1 MCVLRFA
8 YLCASVQAHEN
19 MRFSASQKQQNK
31 RKVVFIVALLM
42 KRFPNGNGKRICAE
56 IIL

>member
-1 MCVLRFA
+1 MYVLRFA

-31 RKVVFIVALLM
+31 RKVVLIV
-42 KRFPNGNGKRICAE
+42 P
-56 IIL
+56 IID

>member
-8 YLCASVQAHEN
+8 YLCATVQTHEN

-31 RKVVFIVALLM
+31 RKVVLIVPLLM
-42 KRFPNGNGKRICAE
+42 KRLPNGNSKRICAE
-56 IIL
+56 VIL